1 MPEVVERKVNFDKV
15 YGLKNDDREEYKLH
29 LKRLENYKRVLL
41 EERVRNNNDPLKHH
55 IEYELTSTILL
66 VKLIYSIIDQN
77 ILTSLPIAYILDE
90 RVHIPYNRFK
100 SVLNGNTNFTQAEVN
115 NAILFTVT

>member
-1 MPEVVERKVNFDKV
+1 MPETVERKVNFDKV
-15 YGLKNDDREEYKLH
+15 YGLKTDDKKTYSLH
-29 LKRLENYKRVLL
+29 LKRLENYKRILL
-41 EERVRNNNDPLKHH
+41 EQREARSNEPLKHH

-77 ILTSLPIAYILDE
+77 ITTSLPIAYILDE
-90 RVHIPYNRFK
+90 RVHIPYHRFK
-100 SVLNGNTNFTQAEVN
+100 SVLDGNTNFTQAEVN